1 MKISK
6 TQLKQIIKEEL
17 ERELLDEA
25 QSMSSVAFGK
35 ELVGNIISNAFD
47 DYLKGYI
54 QRAMA
59 SKDKELIAAIQTAQ
73 EKKADILQMFDH
85 VLIDAFEIVQGERKD
100 FGSINAAGQRFAKK
114 LEDLMRSL
122 RFVMGDKAREL
133 GVRVSPRNQRDV
145 VRSVLLATI
154 SETIAE
160 EMFRFVGSTAIPQ
173 PEVVKSL
180 SKLRINKG
188 FVDKL
193 KGFFGAEANEDVVKD
208 IKKVMY
214 VFIYI
219 VEPAL
224 TKLEGP
230 RPTAAATNI
239 KKFVADNKPKGVDG
253 LQALV
258 AMKDDPNL
266 MSGDS
271 NK

>member
-1 MKISK
+1 MKISR

-17 ERELLDEA
+17 ERELMDEA

-35 ELVGNIISNAFD
+35 TLVKDIISNAFD
-47 DYLKGYI
+47 KYLEGYMK
-54 QRAMA
+54 RALGRD
-59 SKDKELIAAIQTAQ
+59 DKQLTAAIQAAQ
-73 EKKADILQMFDH
+73 EKKADILRMFDH

-100 FGSINAAGQRFAKK
+100 FGSINAAGQKFAKN
-114 LEDLMRSL
+114 LEDLMGSL
-122 RFVMGDKAREL
+122 RFVMGDKARDL
-133 GVRVSPRNQRDV
+133 GVRVSPLNERDP

-154 SETIAE
+154 GMSIAE
-160 EMFRFVGSTAIPQ
+160 EMFRFSGSTAIPK
-173 PEVVKSL
+173 PDVVK
-180 SKLRINKG
+180 KLAALRVNKG

-219 VEPAL
+219 VNPAL
-224 TKLEGP
+224 TELAGP
-230 RPTAAATNI
+230 SPTAAI
-239 KKFVADNKPKGVDG
+239 KQINNFVKANKAEGVDG

-258 AMKDDPNL
+258 AMKDDPKL